1 MTSSTASVH
10 AISEFLPPKAETTPS
25 VNPLKCHKG
34 IRAVA
39 LVFFFSTNYK
49 TSIDED
55 KIVKIFSEDKSIL
68 PRILDKLEIIEEQ
81 NNIKNIAL
89 YYKDLVKNDN
99 LFLGNKNGKEI
110 IIEFF
115 DYNCGYCKRSFPEIM
130 ELVSENKDIKII
142 LKELPVLGES
152 SILASKASIASQ
164 KQDKYFEFHQELINF
179 SGLISLID
187 IKKISKELGI
197 NYEQLQK
204 DMNSEETILLINESY
219 RLADLIGVR
228 GTPAFIINN
237 NLIPGAIGKNEML
250 RFLNKWRK

>member
-1 MTSSTASVH
+1 MSSLKNKIKKNLS
-10 AISEFLPPKAETTPS
+10 FLS
-25 VNPLKCHKG
+25 ILLIVLN
-34 IRAVA
+34 

-49 TSIDED
+49 SSIDED

-89 YYKDLVKNDN
+89 YYKDLIKNDN
-99 LFLGNKNGKEI
+99 LYLGNKNGKEI

-164 KQDKYFEFHQELINF
+164 KQNKYFEFHQELINF

-204 DMNSEETILLINESY
+204 DMDSEETILLINESY

-250 RFLNKWRK
+250 RFLNK

>member
-1 MTSSTASVH
+1 MSSLKNK
-10 AISEFLPPKAETTPS
+10 IKKNLFFLS
-25 VNPLKCHKG
+25 ILLVVLN
-34 IRAVA
+34 
-39 LVFFFSTNYK
+39 LVFFFSTNYE

-55 KIVKIFSEDKSIL
+55 KIVKIFLKDRSIL

-81 NNIKNIAL
+81 NVIKNIAL

-99 LFLGNKNGKEI
+99 LFLGNKNGKEV

-179 SGLISLID
+179 SGIISLID

-197 NYEQLQK
+197 NFEQLQR

-250 RFLNKWRK
+250 RFLNK

>member
-1 MTSSTASVH
+1 MSSLKNK
-10 AISEFLPPKAETTPS
+10 IKKNLFFLS
-25 VNPLKCHKG
+25 ILLVVLN
-34 IRAVA
+34 
-39 LVFFFSTNYK
+39 LVFFFSTNYE

-55 KIVKIFSEDKSIL
+55 KIVKIFLEDRSIL

-81 NNIKNIAL
+81 NVIKNIAL

-99 LFLGNKNGKEI
+99 LFLGNKNGKEV

-130 ELVSENKDIKII
+130 ELVSENRDIKII

-179 SGLISLID
+179 SGIISLID

-197 NYEQLQK
+197 NFEQLQR

-250 RFLNKWRK
+250 RFLNK

>member
-1 MTSSTASVH
+1 MSSLKNK
-10 AISEFLPPKAETTPS
+10 IKKNLFFLS
-25 VNPLKCHKG
+25 ILLIVLN
-34 IRAVA
+34 
-39 LVFFFSTNYK
+39 LVFFFSTNYE

-55 KIVKIFSEDKSIL
+55 KIVKIFLEDRSIL

-81 NNIKNIAL
+81 NVIKNIAL

-99 LFLGNKNGKEI
+99 LFLGNKNGKEV

-179 SGLISLID
+179 SGIISLID

-197 NYEQLQK
+197 NFEQLQR

-219 RLADLIGVR
+219 KLADLIGVR

-250 RFLNKWRK
+250 RFLNK

>member
-1 MTSSTASVH
+1 MSSLIYKIKKSLPYL
-10 AISEFLPPKAETTPS
+10 AIILIILNLF
-25 VNPLKCHKG
+25 
-34 IRAVA
+34 
-39 LVFFFSTNYK
+39 FFFSTNQQNAFN
-49 TSIDED
+49 ED
-55 KIVKIFSEDKSIL
+55 RIVKFLSENKNIL
-68 PRILDKLEIIEEQ
+68 PRISNKLEVIEEQ
-81 NNIKNIAL
+81 NNKRNISL
-89 YYKDLVKNDN
+89 YYKDLIKNDY
-99 LFLGNKNGKEI
+99 LFLGNKNGKDI

-130 ELVSENKDIKII
+130 ELVSENKNIKVI

-164 KQDKYFEFHQELINF
+164 KQDKYFEFHQELINY
-179 SGLISLID
+179 SGLISLPD

-204 DMNSEETILLINESY
+204 DMNSDETILLINESY

-237 NLIPGAIGKNEML
+237 DLIPGAIEKNEML
-250 RFLNKWRK
+250 RFLNR

>member
-1 MTSSTASVH
+1 MSSLKNK
-10 AISEFLPPKAETTPS
+10 IKKNLFFLS
-25 VNPLKCHKG
+25 ILLIVLN
-34 IRAVA
+34 
-39 LVFFFSTNYK
+39 LVFFFSTNYE

-55 KIVKIFSEDKSIL
+55 KIVKIFLEDRSIL

-81 NNIKNIAL
+81 NVIKNIAL
-89 YYKDLVKNDN
+89 YYNDLVKNDN

-179 SGLISLID
+179 SGIISLID

-197 NYEQLQK
+197 NFEKLQR

-250 RFLNKWRK
+250 RFLNK

>member
-1 MTSSTASVH
+1 MSSLKNK
-10 AISEFLPPKAETTPS
+10 IKKNLPFLS
-25 VNPLKCHKG
+25 ILLIVLN
-34 IRAVA
+34 

-55 KIVKIFSEDKSIL
+55 KIVKIFLEDRSIL

-81 NNIKNIAL
+81 NVIKNIAL

-99 LFLGNKNGKEI
+99 LFLGNKNGKEV

-130 ELVSENKDIKII
+130 ELVSENRDIKII

-179 SGLISLID
+179 SGIISLID

-197 NYEQLQK
+197 NFEQLQR

-250 RFLNKWRK
+250 RFLNK

>member
-1 MTSSTASVH
+1 MSSLKNK
-10 AISEFLPPKAETTPS
+10 IKKNLPFLS
-25 VNPLKCHKG
+25 ILLIVLN
-34 IRAVA
+34 
-39 LVFFFSTNYK
+39 LVFFFSTNYE

-55 KIVKIFSEDKSIL
+55 KIVKIFLEDRSIL

-81 NNIKNIAL
+81 NVIKNIAL

-99 LFLGNKNGKEI
+99 LFLGNKNGKEV

-250 RFLNKWRK
+250 RFLNK

>member
-1 MTSSTASVH
+1 MSSLKNK
-10 AISEFLPPKAETTPS
+10 IKKNLFFLS
-25 VNPLKCHKG
+25 ILLIVLN
-34 IRAVA
+34 
-39 LVFFFSTNYK
+39 LVFFFSTNYE

-55 KIVKIFSEDKSIL
+55 KIVKIFLEDRSIL

-81 NNIKNIAL
+81 NVIKNIAL
-89 YYKDLVKNDN
+89 YYNDLVKNDN
-99 LFLGNKNGKEI
+99 LFLGNKNGKEV

-179 SGLISLID
+179 SGIISLID

-197 NYEQLQK
+197 NFEQLQR

-250 RFLNKWRK
+250 RFLNK

>member
-1 MTSSTASVH
+1 MEEKMSSLINKTKKSLPYL
-10 AISEFLPPKAETTPS
+10 AIILIILNLF
-25 VNPLKCHKG
+25 
-34 IRAVA
+34 
-39 LVFFFSTNYK
+39 FFFSTNQQN
-49 TSIDED
+49 TFDED
-55 KIVKIFSEDKSIL
+55 KIVKILAENKSIL
-68 PRILDKLEIIEEQ
+68 PRILDKLEVIEEQ
-81 NNIKNIAL
+81 NNKRNISL
-89 YYKDLVKNDN
+89 YYEDLIRNDY
-99 LFLGNKNGKEI
+99 LFLGNKNGKDI

-130 ELVSENKDIKII
+130 ELVSENKDIKVI

-164 KQDKYFEFHQELINF
+164 KQDKYFEFHQALINF
-179 SGLISLID
+179 SGLISLSD

-204 DMNSEETILLINESY
+204 DMNSDETILLINESY

-237 NLIPGAIGKNEML
+237 NLIPGAVGKNEML
-250 RFLNKWRK
+250 RFLNR

>member
-1 MTSSTASVH
+1 MEEKMSSLINKTKKSLPYL
-10 AISEFLPPKAETTPS
+10 AIILIILNLF
-25 VNPLKCHKG
+25 
-34 IRAVA
+34 
-39 LVFFFSTNYK
+39 FFFSTNQQN
-49 TSIDED
+49 TFDED
-55 KIVKIFSEDKSIL
+55 RIVKILSENKSIL
-68 PRILDKLEIIEEQ
+68 PRILDKLEVIEEQ
-81 NNIKNIAL
+81 NNKRNISL
-89 YYKDLVKNDN
+89 YYEDLIRNDY
-99 LFLGNKNGKEI
+99 LFLGNKNGKDI

-130 ELVSENKDIKII
+130 ELVSENKDIKVI

-179 SGLISLID
+179 SGLISLLD

-204 DMNSEETILLINESY
+204 DMNSDETILLINESY

-237 NLIPGAIGKNEML
+237 NLIPGAVGKNEML
-250 RFLNKWRK
+250 RFLNR

>member
-1 MTSSTASVH
+1 MSSLINKTKKSLPYL
-10 AISEFLPPKAETTPS
+10 AIILIILNLF
-25 VNPLKCHKG
+25 
-34 IRAVA
+34 
-39 LVFFFSTNYK
+39 FFFSTNQK
-49 TSIDED
+49 NTFDED
-55 KIVKIFSEDKSIL
+55 RIVKILSENKSIL
-68 PRILDKLEIIEEQ
+68 PRILDKLEVIEEQ
-81 NNIKNIAL
+81 NNKRNISL
-89 YYKDLVKNDN
+89 YYEDLIRNDY
-99 LFLGNKNGKEI
+99 LFLGNKNGKDI

-130 ELVSENKDIKII
+130 QLVSENKDIKVI

-179 SGLISLID
+179 SGLISLLD

-204 DMNSEETILLINESY
+204 DMNSDETILLINESY

-237 NLIPGAIGKNEML
+237 NLIPGAVGKNEML
-250 RFLNKWRK
+250 RFLNR

>member
-1 MTSSTASVH
+1 MSSLKNK
-10 AISEFLPPKAETTPS
+10 IKKNLFFLS
-25 VNPLKCHKG
+25 ILLIVLN
-34 IRAVA
+34 

-49 TSIDED
+49 SSIDED
-55 KIVKIFSEDKSIL
+55 KIVKILSEDRSVL

-89 YYKDLVKNDN
+89 YYKDLVKDDN

-130 ELVSENKDIKII
+130 ELISENKDIKII

-179 SGLISLID
+179 SGIISLID

-197 NYEQLQK
+197 NFEQLQR

-228 GTPAFIINN
+228 GTPAFIINS

-250 RFLNKWRK
+250 RFLNK

>member
-1 MTSSTASVH
+1 MSSLKNK
-10 AISEFLPPKAETTPS
+10 IKKNLPFLS
-25 VNPLKCHKG
+25 ILLIVLN
-34 IRAVA
+34 

-81 NNIKNIAL
+81 NNIKNLAL
-89 YYKDLVKNDN
+89 YYNDLVKNDN

-250 RFLNKWRK
+250 RFLNK

>member
-1 MTSSTASVH
+1 MSSLKNK
-10 AISEFLPPKAETTPS
+10 IKKNLFFLS
-25 VNPLKCHKG
+25 ILLIVLN
-34 IRAVA
+34 
-39 LVFFFSTNYK
+39 LVFFFSTNYE

-55 KIVKIFSEDKSIL
+55 KIVKIFLEDRSIL

-81 NNIKNIAL
+81 NVIKNIAI
-89 YYKDLVKNDN
+89 YYNDLVKNDN

-179 SGLISLID
+179 SGIISLID

-197 NYEQLQK
+197 NFEQLQR

-250 RFLNKWRK
+250 RFLNK

>member
-1 MTSSTASVH
+1 MSSLKNK
-10 AISEFLPPKAETTPS
+10 IKKNLFFLS
-25 VNPLKCHKG
+25 ILLIILN
-34 IRAVA
+34 

-55 KIVKIFSEDKSIL
+55 KIVKIFLEDRSIL

-81 NNIKNIAL
+81 NVIKNIAL
-89 YYKDLVKNDN
+89 YYNDLVKNDN

-179 SGLISLID
+179 SGIISLID

-197 NYEQLQK
+197 NFEQLQK

-250 RFLNKWRK
+250 RFLNK

>member
-1 MTSSTASVH
+1 MEEKMSSLIEKTKKSLPYL
-10 AISEFLPPKAETTPS
+10 AIILIILNLF
-25 VNPLKCHKG
+25 
-34 IRAVA
+34 
-39 LVFFFSTNYK
+39 FFFSTNQQN
-49 TSIDED
+49 TFDED
-55 KIVKIFSEDKSIL
+55 RIVKILSENKNIL
-68 PRILDKLEIIEEQ
+68 PRILDKLEVIEEQ
-81 NNIKNIAL
+81 NNKRNISL
-89 YYKDLVKNDN
+89 YNDDLMRNDY
-99 LFLGNKNGKEI
+99 LFLGNKNGKDI

-115 DYNCGYCKRSFPEIM
+115 DYNCGYCKRSFLEIM
-130 ELVSENKDIKII
+130 ELVSENKDIKVI

-179 SGLISLID
+179 SGLISLLD

-204 DMNSEETILLINESY
+204 DMNSDETILLINESY

-237 NLIPGAIGKNEML
+237 NLIPGAVGKNEML
-250 RFLNKWRK
+250 RFLNR

>member
-1 MTSSTASVH
+1 MSSLKNK
-10 AISEFLPPKAETTPS
+10 IKKNLFFLS
-25 VNPLKCHKG
+25 ILLIVLN
-34 IRAVA
+34 
-39 LVFFFSTNYK
+39 LVFFFSTNYE

-55 KIVKIFSEDKSIL
+55 KIVKIFLEDRSIL

-81 NNIKNIAL
+81 NVIKNIAL
-89 YYKDLVKNDN
+89 YNKDLVKNDN
-99 LFLGNKNGKEI
+99 LFLGNKNGKEV

-179 SGLISLID
+179 SGIISLID

-197 NYEQLQK
+197 NFEQLQR

-250 RFLNKWRK
+250 RFLNKWKK

>member
-1 MTSSTASVH
+1 MSSLKNK
-10 AISEFLPPKAETTPS
+10 IKKNLFFLS
-25 VNPLKCHKG
+25 IILIVLN
-34 IRAVA
+34 

-55 KIVKIFSEDKSIL
+55 KIVKIFLKDRSIL

-81 NNIKNIAL
+81 NVIKNIAL

-99 LFLGNKNGKEI
+99 LFLGNKNGKEV

-179 SGLISLID
+179 SGIISLID

-197 NYEQLQK
+197 NFEQLQR

-250 RFLNKWRK
+250 RFLNK

>member
-1 MTSSTASVH
+1 MSSLKNK
-10 AISEFLPPKAETTPS
+10 IKKNLFFLS
-25 VNPLKCHKG
+25 IILIVLN
-34 IRAVA
+34 
-39 LVFFFSTNYK
+39 LVFFFSTNYE

-55 KIVKIFSEDKSIL
+55 KIVKIFLKDRSIL
-68 PRILDKLEIIEEQ
+68 PRILDKLEINEEQ
-81 NNIKNIAL
+81 NVIKNIAL

-99 LFLGNKNGKEI
+99 LFLGNKNGKEV

-179 SGLISLID
+179 SGIISLID

-197 NYEQLQK
+197 NFEQLQR

-250 RFLNKWRK
+250 RFLNK

>member
-1 MTSSTASVH
+1 MSSLKNK
-10 AISEFLPPKAETTPS
+10 IKKNLPFLS
-25 VNPLKCHKG
+25 ILLIVLN
-34 IRAVA
+34 

-49 TSIDED
+49 SSIDED

-164 KQDKYFEFHQELINF
+164 KQNKYFEFHQELINF

-250 RFLNKWRK
+250 RFLNK

>member
-1 MTSSTASVH
+1 MPSLIKKIKKGLPYL
-10 AISEFLPPKAETTPS
+10 AIILIILNLFY
-25 VNPLKCHKG
+25 
-34 IRAVA
+34 
-39 LVFFFSTNYK
+39 FFSKNEEN
-49 TSIDED
+49 IFDED
-55 KIVKIFSEDKSIL
+55 RIVKILSENKDIL
-68 PRILDKLEIIEEQ
+68 PRILNKLKVIEEQ
-81 NNIKNIAL
+81 NNKKNISLYYEDLIKNE
-89 YYKDLVKNDN
+89 N
-99 LFLGNKNGKEI
+99 LFLGNKNGKDI

-130 ELVSENKDIKII
+130 DLVSENKNIKVI

-164 KQDKYFEFHQELINF
+164 KQNKYFDFHQELINF
-179 SGLISLID
+179 SGLISLSD

-204 DMNSEETILLINESY
+204 DMNSNETILLINESY

-250 RFLNKWRK
+250 RFLNK